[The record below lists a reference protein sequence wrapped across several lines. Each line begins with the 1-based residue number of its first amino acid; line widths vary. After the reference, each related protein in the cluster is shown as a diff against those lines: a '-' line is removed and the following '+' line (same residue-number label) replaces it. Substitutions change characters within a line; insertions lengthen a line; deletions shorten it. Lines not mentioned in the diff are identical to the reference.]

1 MQVQPADESLYRSD
15 SLIGAE
21 NETRARGWAAFPE
34 AYWVAQPNR
43 RNLQNNRA
51 LGRAYMSIISSRVV
65 GPAYTKKDQLD
76 R

>member
-1 MQVQPADESLYRSD
+1 MQVQPADDSLYRSD

-43 RNLQNNRA
+43 RHLQNNRA
-51 LGRAYMSIISSRVV
+51 LGRAYMLINE
-65 GPAYTKKDQLD
+65 
-76 R
+76 